1 MFSNEPYFHYYTAGI
16 KERCPIS
23 EVLLPLRISI
33 HNSTVTDMKSI
44 EIENEKVERHLS
56 TSEKRNE
63 KILNTE
69 SKGKVTIEEEYGT
82 LKFERRLSHA
92 REIVWKAI
100 TDPKEI
106 FRWLPDY
113 KGTFDGYNGGAID
126 LVNTVSGSHVTGD
139 ILVWDLHCVFE
150 YEWHI
155 SPNPMFPHGEPE
167 SVIRWELKPDGDSD
181 TLLIVTHSRL
191 TKSTAL
197 RLAPGWHAYLDR
209 LEAIL
214 NNQVPPDWARRFAE
228 VKELY
233 PS

>member
-1 MFSNEPYFHYYTAGI
+1 
-16 KERCPIS
+16 
-23 EVLLPLRISI
+23 
-33 HNSTVTDMKSI
+33 MKSI
-44 EIENEKVERHLS
+44 EIENENVPRHLS
-56 TSEKRNE
+56 TQENGNE
-63 KILNTE
+63 KKLNTE
-69 SKGKVTIEEEYGT
+69 SKGTITIEDEYGT
-82 LKFERRLSHA
+82 LKYERRLSHP
-92 REIVWKAI
+92 RSIIWKAI

-126 LVNTVSGSHVTGD
+126 LVNTVSGSHVTGN
-139 ILVWDLHCVFE
+139 ILAWDLHRVFE

-167 SVIRWELKPDGDSD
+167 SVIRWELKQDGDSD

-214 NNQVPPDWARRFAE
+214 NNLVPPDWARRFAE

>member
-1 MFSNEPYFHYYTAGI
+1 
-16 KERCPIS
+16 
-23 EVLLPLRISI
+23 
-33 HNSTVTDMKSI
+33 MKSI
-44 EIENEKVERHLS
+44 EENENMKQHLS

-63 KILNTE
+63 KTRNTE
-69 SKGKVTIEEEYGT
+69 SKGTITINEDYGT
-82 LKFERRLSHA
+82 LKFERPLSHP
-92 REIVWKAI
+92 REKVWKAI

-113 KGTFDGYNGGAID
+113 KGTFNGYNGGTID

-139 ILVWDLHCVFE
+139 ILVSDLNSVFE
-150 YEWHI
+150 HEWHI
-155 SPNPMFPHGEPE
+155 SPNQMFPHGEPE
-167 SVIRWELKPDGDSD
+167 SIIRWELKQEGDSN
-181 TLLIVTHSRL
+181 TLLIVTHSCL

-233 PS
+233 S

>member
-1 MFSNEPYFHYYTAGI
+1 
-16 KERCPIS
+16 
-23 EVLLPLRISI
+23 
-33 HNSTVTDMKSI
+33 MKSI
-44 EIENEKVERHLS
+44 EENENMKQHLS

-63 KILNTE
+63 KTRNTE
-69 SKGKVTIEEEYGT
+69 SKGTITINEDYGT
-82 LKFERRLSHA
+82 LKFERPLSHP
-92 REIVWKAI
+92 REKVWKAI

-113 KGTFDGYNGGAID
+113 KGTFNGYNGGTID

-139 ILVWDLHCVFE
+139 ILVSDLNSVFE
-150 YEWHI
+150 HEWHI
-155 SPNPMFPHGEPE
+155 SPNQMFPHGEPE
-167 SVIRWELKPDGDSD
+167 SIIRWELKQEGDSN
-181 TLLIVTHSRL
+181 TLLIVTHSCL

-214 NNQVPPDWARRFAE
+214 NNQGPPDWARRFAE

-233 PS
+233 S

>member
-1 MFSNEPYFHYYTAGI
+1 M
-16 KERCPIS
+16 S

-33 HNSTVTDMKSI
+33 CICKVTDMKSI
-44 EIENEKVERHLS
+44 EIENENVQRHLS
-56 TSEKRNE
+56 HTS
-63 KILNTE
+63 
-69 SKGKVTIEEEYGT
+69 
-82 LKFERRLSHA
+82 
-92 REIVWKAI
+92 AI

-113 KGTFDGYNGGAID
+113 KGTFDGYNGGTID
-126 LVNTVSGSHVTGD
+126 LVNTVTGSHVTGD
-139 ILVWDLHCVFE
+139 ILVQDLHRVFE

-167 SVIRWELKPDGDSD
+167 SLIRWELKQDGDSD
-181 TLLIVTHSRL
+181 TLLTLTHSRL

-197 RLAPGWHAYLDR
+197 RFAPGWHAYLDR

-214 NNQVPPDWARRFAE
+214 NNQVPPDYARRFAE

-233 PS
+233 P

>member
-1 MFSNEPYFHYYTAGI
+1 LLTLFHYSLGI
-16 KERCPIS
+16 CS
-23 EVLLPLRISI
+23 ALR
-33 HNSTVTDMKSI
+33 
-44 EIENEKVERHLS
+44 
-56 TSEKRNE
+56 
-63 KILNTE
+63 
-69 SKGKVTIEEEYGT
+69 
-82 LKFERRLSHA
+82 
-92 REIVWKAI
+92 
-100 TDPKEI
+100 
-106 FRWLPDY
+106 
-113 KGTFDGYNGGAID
+113 
-126 LVNTVSGSHVTGD
+126 
-139 ILVWDLHCVFE
+139 VFE

-167 SVIRWELKPDGDSD
+167 SVIRWELKQDGDSD